1 MAHRGVQLPVL
12 QNWSCHNCGGC
23 CREHQIII
31 TDAEKKRIDQQNWT
45 AADGV
50 PADRELIVKHGSQW
64 RLNHQ
69 ADGACVFLDD
79 KGLCRIHAKF
89 GEPAK
94 PLACQTYPYAIHPAG
109 ASVTTSLR
117 FSCPSVVQNLGP
129 SVASQRTFVE
139 SLAKQIVPS
148 SYQAPA
154 APELRAGQKLEWA
167 DFMKLQA
174 YLERGL
180 SDTTVGFATRLLRV
194 LSWMDLLEQA
204 QGDVL
209 AGDHLGELLA
219 VLHEASVRAQPNDD
233 LPVVRPNRI
242 GRLMFRQ
249 LVAQLLRHDTELT
262 ARTGLAG
269 RLGLLMNGLR
279 FTSGIGPV
287 PHQED
292 PRSVQTA
299 FGTKPRARSKVRFSE
314 LEHPFRGRNPE
325 FNELMTRYFRV
336 RIQGIHFCGAAYYD
350 MPVIDGFRALALM
363 YPAVLWVAR
372 LRAVQDGR
380 SELQLPDVQ
389 AALAI
394 LDHNSGYSPVL
405 GNVASRQRL
414 SQLAKLQQITALC
427 SWYSQ

>member
-1 MAHRGVQLPVL
+1 MAHRGVQLPVH

-31 TDAEKKRIDQQNWT
+31 TDAEKKRLDQQNWT
-45 AADGV
+45 AEDGV
-50 PADRELIVKHGSQW
+50 PTDRPLIVRHGTQW

-69 ADGACVFLDD
+69 ADGACVFLDGQ
-79 KGLCRIHAKF
+79 GLCRIHARF

-109 ASVTTSLR
+109 AAVTTSLR
-117 FSCPSVVQNLGP
+117 FSCPSVVQNMGP
-129 SVASQRTFVE
+129 SVASQRMFVE
-139 SLAKQIVPS
+139 KLAKQIVPA
-148 SYQAPA
+148 SYQSPA
-154 APELRAGQKLEWA
+154 APELRPGHKLEWA

-180 SDTTVGFATRLLRV
+180 SDGTVGFTTRLLRV
-194 LSWMDLLEQA
+194 LSWLDLLEQA
-204 QGDVL
+204 QGEVL
-209 AGDHLGELLA
+209 SGDRLGELLA
-219 VLHEASVRAQPNDD
+219 VLHEASVRAQPDDD
-233 LPVVRPNRI
+233 LPLIRPVRI
-242 GRLMFRQ
+242 GRILFRQ

-262 ARTGLAG
+262 VQSGLYG
-269 RLGLLMNGLR
+269 RIQLLINGLR
-279 FTSGIGPV
+279 FTAGLGAIPT
-287 PHQED
+287 QDD

-299 FGTKPRARSKVRFSE
+299 FGKRIQPLKTVRFSD
-314 LEHPFRGRNPE
+314 LEQSFRGRNPE
-325 FNELMTRYFRV
+325 FHELMTRYFRV

-350 MPVIDGFRALALM
+350 MSVIEGFRALALM

-372 LRAVQDGR
+372 LRAAQVGR
-380 SELQLPDVQ
+380 MELQLADVQ

-405 GNVASRQRL
+405 GSRSSRRRL

-427 SWYSQ
+427 GWYSQ